1 MMNSDSQSLENPHLS
16 VSFYGHGVVCFKL
29 KDAFLSCEAGAS
41 AFKFIKSYIARNPE
55 MREYVLDVS
64 SLENADPLAMSLLPA
79 MKNLCLERRKE
90 FYVSGLSNSMKEEII
105 KHSSFK
111 GKYLPAHSHRH
122 HTMTERIEHLG
133 DIGLDVGKYI
143 LALINHTGDFAFEV
157 FNAVR
162 HPTKIRWRETL
173 YYMDMC
179 GADALPIVSVIC
191 FLMGLILGFQGALQL
206 HKIGTDIYLADGV
219 GLSIVKELG
228 PLMVAMIATG
238 RAGSAFAAEIGTM
251 KVGEEVSAMITFG
264 FVPSRFLFIPKL
276 IAMAIVM
283 PLLTVFGDFIG
294 IAGGMAVG
302 YFKLGIPITPYVN
315 RTLLALRNVHLT
327 ESLTKSVV
335 FAVLITIVG
344 CVKGFESDGDAQ
356 GVGRAATSAVV
367 TSIFLI
373 VVADTVITFFFSFA
387 Q

>member
-1 MMNSDSQSLENPHLS
+1 MFKNLKSSENTHVSISD
-16 VSFYGHGVVCFKL
+16 YGHGVVCFKL
-29 KDAFLSCEAGAS
+29 KEDALSCEAATS
-41 AFKFIKSYIARNPE
+41 AFLLIKSYITRNAE
-55 MREYVLDVS
+55 TREYILDVS
-64 SLENADPLAMSLLPA
+64 VLEKSDPLAMSLLPA

-90 FYVSGLSNSMKEEII
+90 FYVSGLSETMKEEMI

-111 GKYLPAHSHRH
+111 GKYLPAHIH
-122 HTMTERIEHLG
+122 HHNTMTKRIEHLG
-133 DIGLDVGKYI
+133 DLGLDVGKH
-143 LALINHTGDFAFEV
+143 LFSVINHTGDFAYEV
-157 FNAVR
+157 FRAIR
-162 HPTKIRWRETL
+162 HPSKIRWRETL

-206 HKIGTDIYLADGV
+206 QKIGTDIFLADGV
-219 GLSIVKELG
+219 GLSIIKELG

-251 KVGEEVSAMITFG
+251 KVGEEISAMSTFG

-276 IAMAIVM
+276 IAMMTVM
-283 PLLTVFGDFIG
+283 PILTIFGDFIG
-294 IAGGMAVG
+294 ITGGLAVG
-302 YFKLGIPITPYVN
+302 YFKLGIPITPYIN
-315 RTLLALRNVHLT
+315 RTIYALENIHLA
-327 ESLTKSVV
+327 ESLAKSVV
-335 FAVLITIVG
+335 FAVLITVVG
-344 CVKGFESDGDAQ
+344 CVKGFESDEDAQ

-373 VVADTVITFFFSFA
+373 VVADTLLTVLFSIC

>member
-1 MMNSDSQSLENPHLS
+1 MS

-29 KDAFLSCEAGAS
+29 KDDFLSCEAAAS
-41 AFKFIKSYIARNPE
+41 AFGFIKSYIVHNAE
-55 MREYVLDVS
+55 MREYVLDVE
-64 SLENADPLAMSLLPA
+64 SLRKADPLAMSLLPA

-90 FYVSGLSNSMKEEII
+90 FYVSGLSDSIRDEIV

-111 GKYLPAHSHRH
+111 GKYLPAITRGY
-122 HTMTERIEHLG
+122 HTLSERIERLGGMGIDFGKHL
-133 DIGLDVGKYI
+133 LS
-143 LALINHTGDFAFEV
+143 LINHTGDFAFEV
-157 FNAVR
+157 FQAIR
-162 HPTKIRWRETL
+162 HPSKIRWRETL
-173 YYMDMC
+173 YYMDIC

-206 HKIGTDIYLADGV
+206 QKIGTDIYLADGV

-251 KVGEEVSAMITFG
+251 KVGEEINALTTFG

-276 IAMAIVM
+276 LAMVVVM

-302 YFKLGIPITPYVN
+302 HFKLGIPITPYVN
-315 RTLLALRNVHLT
+315 RTLYALQNIHLA
-327 ESLTKSVV
+327 ESLAKGVV
-335 FAVLITIVG
+335 FAILITIVG

-356 GVGRAATSAVV
+356 GVGRSATSAVV

-373 VVADTVITFFFSFA
+373 VVADTVITYLFS
-387 Q
+387 

>member
-1 MMNSDSQSLENPHLS
+1 
-16 VSFYGHGVVCFKL
+16 
-29 KDAFLSCEAGAS
+29 
-41 AFKFIKSYIARNPE
+41 
-55 MREYVLDVS
+55 
-64 SLENADPLAMSLLPA
+64 
-79 MKNLCLERRKE
+79 
-90 FYVSGLSNSMKEEII
+90 
-105 KHSSFK
+105 
-111 GKYLPAHSHRH
+111 
-122 HTMTERIEHLG
+122 
-133 DIGLDVGKYI
+133 
-143 LALINHTGDFAFEV
+143 
-157 FNAVR
+157 
-162 HPTKIRWRETL
+162 
-173 YYMDMC
+173 
-179 GADALPIVSVIC
+179 
-191 FLMGLILGFQGALQL
+191 MGLILGFQGALQL